1 MNYQLNFFFVWRHFG
16 MLLDGLRVSLEITGL
31 TILIG
36 LAAGFVVALMRMS
49 RLRLLAWPATAFI
62 EFFRCTPMLVQIVWV
77 FYCLP
82 ILFGLAIDPF
92 ESALLALSL
101 NLTAFNAEAY
111 RAAIQ
116 AIPHAH
122 LDAGVALGLS
132 PFQRVRTIIL
142 PQAIRMA
149 VPVLMTNGIGTFQQS
164 ALVSI
169 VAIADLMYEGK
180 LLATQTYRPIETL
193 TTVAFLYFAI
203 AFPIAQVVKLVED
216 RLAAKIGG

>member
-1 MNYQLNFFFVWRHFG
+1 MEYHLNFFFVWRHLDS
-16 MLLDGLRVSLEITGL
+16 LLEGLKLSLEITGL
-31 TILIG
+31 TIMIG
-36 LAAGFVVALMRMS
+36 LVGGFLVALLRMS
-49 RLRLLAWPATAFI
+49 PVRLLAWPAAAFI
-62 EFFRCTPMLVQIVWV
+62 EFFRCTPMLIQIVWV

-82 ILFGLAIDPF
+82 ILVGVALSPF
-92 ESALLALSL
+92 ASALLALSL

-116 AIPHAH
+116 AIPRAH
-122 LDAGVALGLS
+122 IDAGVALGLS
-132 PFQRVRTIIL
+132 PFQRVRTIVL

-149 VPVLMTNGIGTFQQS
+149 VPVLMTNGIGAFQQS

-193 TTVAFLYFAI
+193 TTVAFLYLAI
-203 AFPIAQVVKLVED
+203 AFPVAQAVKLVED

>member
-116 AIPHAH
+116 AIPRAH

-164 ALVSI
+164 ALVSL

-203 AFPIAQVVKLVED
+203 AFPIAQAVKLVED

>member
-1 MNYQLNFFFVWRHFG
+1 MDYHLNFFFVWRHFD
-16 MLLDGLRVSLEITGL
+16 LLLEGLRLSLEITGL

-36 LAAGFVVALMRMS
+36 LALGFVVALMRMS
-49 RLRLLAWPATAFI
+49 RLRLIAWPATAFI

-82 ILFGLAIDPF
+82 ILFGLAFSPF

-149 VPVLMTNGIGTFQQS
+149 VPVLMTNGIGAFQQS

-169 VAIADLMYEGK
+169 VAIADLMYQGK

-203 AFPIAQVVKLVED
+203 AFPIGQAVKLVED

>member
-1 MNYQLNFFFVWRHFG
+1 MDYQLNFFFVWRHFD
-16 MLLDGLRVSLEITGL
+16 MLLEGLVVSLEITGFS
-31 TILIG
+31 IIIG
-36 LAAGFVVALMRMS
+36 LVGGFVVAL
-49 RLRLLAWPATAFI
+49 LRLSPIRLLCWPAIAFI

-82 ILFGLAIDPF
+82 VLFGLAIGPF

-116 AIPHAH
+116 AIPRAH
-122 LDAGVALGLS
+122 LDAAVALGLS
-132 PFQRVRTIIL
+132 PLHRIRHIVL

-149 VPVLMTNGIGTFQQS
+149 VPVLMTNGVGTFQQS

-169 VAIADLMYEGK
+169 IAIADLMYQGK

-193 TTVAFLYFAI
+193 TTVALLYFII
-203 AFPIAQVVKLVED
+203 AFPIAQSVKYVED

>member
-116 AIPHAH
+116 AIPRAH

-203 AFPIAQVVKLVED
+203 AFPIAQIVKLVED